1 MSPGK
6 RARNAEEYAVA
17 NFREY
22 LRIPSVQPDVNY
34 GMIYRRVDV
43 IIVFTYYR
51 EKMVCNLKDF
61 CICTACILWRPD
73 KVAFQVV
80 TN

>member
-1 MSPGK
+1 MSRGK
-6 RARNAEEYAVA
+6 REESREEDAVA

-43 IIVFTYYR
+43 IT
-51 EKMVCNLKDF
+51 VC
-61 CICTACILWRPD
+61 A
-73 KVAFQVV
+73 
-80 TN
+80 

>member
-6 RARNAEEYAVA
+6 REGSAEEDAVA

-34 GMIYRRVDV
+34 GMIYKKAVVYVMWLDVSLKMEGKMV
-43 IIVFTYYR
+43 IIFLD
-51 EKMVCNLKDF
+51 CNIF
-61 CICTACILWRPD
+61 GC
-73 KVAFQVV
+73 
-80 TN
+80 